1 MNLAATDDC
10 KMTTIHIL
18 FPPERV
24 LLSPDLLPC
33 EKAAHVHRR
42 NTRGGAFAN
51 IMGSALT
58 R

>member
-58 R
+58 